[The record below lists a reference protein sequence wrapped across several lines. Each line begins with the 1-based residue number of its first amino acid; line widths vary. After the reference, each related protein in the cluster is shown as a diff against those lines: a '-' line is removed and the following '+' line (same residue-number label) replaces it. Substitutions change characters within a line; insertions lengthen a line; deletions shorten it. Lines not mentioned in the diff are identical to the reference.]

1 MGRYLAICSYDGTSY
16 YGFQK
21 QVDGNTIQNEIE
33 NVISRILDTPTVIH
47 SSGRTD
53 AGVHAL
59 RQPFHFD
66 TTKELDLDKFRYSM
80 NCLLKDD
87 IHIESIQK
95 VDDNFHA
102 RINAKSKHYR
112 YVINMGER
120 DPFKIRYQYDLNKK
134 LNLEDIIKASSL
146 LIGKHNYQDF
156 TTKEEDFENFN
167 REIFDIKIT
176 SENGI
181 IILDFYGSGFM
192 RYMIRII
199 VGTLIAIG
207 LGKENVDFINKH
219 LNSKD
224 RNIISYKAPGNGL
237 TLVDVK
243 Y

>member
-1 MGRYLAICSYDGTSY
+1 M
-16 YGFQK
+16 
-21 QVDGNTIQNEIE
+21 
-33 NVISRILDTPTVIH
+33 
-47 SSGRTD
+47 
-53 AGVHAL
+53 
-59 RQPFHFD
+59 
-66 TTKELDLDKFRYSM
+66 
-80 NCLLKDD
+80 
-87 IHIESIQK
+87 
-95 VDDNFHA
+95 DDNFHA

-219 LNSKD
+219 LDSKD